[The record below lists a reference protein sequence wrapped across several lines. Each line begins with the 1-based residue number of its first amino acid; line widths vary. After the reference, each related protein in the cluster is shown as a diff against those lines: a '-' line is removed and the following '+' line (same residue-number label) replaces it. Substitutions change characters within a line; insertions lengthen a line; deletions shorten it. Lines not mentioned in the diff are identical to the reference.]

1 MAGKDS
7 LIKAQEAINKAGNTA
22 DQGFNRLKNNIMDLV
37 ALSNKVYNPP
47 KNQPENEALKTQKA
61 MANSELKFR
70 RQLKTF
76 IENSSNEA
84 SLVCVCAKEALENI
98 TKKCKEDIKAF
109 PLAFAD
115 LELDESLTAQDN
127 SFEEQ
132 DKTASFGNKQE
143 AGININKNILNL
155 SDDSDISL
163 NNDKKEDKK
172 ENNKEKKIIVP
183 KTVKEESEDYSDD
196 DDDSYDEDSDEESNE
211 DESEELSKTQQ
222 QKIIDDIRRAMD
234 NAERNGGIPI
244 LPEDEPIED
253 YYNQRPTSMEN
264 ALENLK
270 SNELLPYY
278 GREELK
284 KLKETAT
291 DALKSY
297 NDYKNN
303 PDSDE
308 NERDYNIKYC
318 AFLEA
323 YNKFAGIEVAEEK
336 EDVKAG
342 LVDPEVNLATIELG
356 LNNRINTSRRENIV
370 FLKNGFDTL
379 FTNKKDYAKL
389 TENIPTI
396 EKYTA
401 DAKEEL
407 SKSKLGFKDLI
418 KMVEKSNLGAYK
430 NDNRYK
436 RIMRDLKALDV
447 LDRELVQECETNA
460 ERLAKRKSILLIEN
474 RVKNEAEQYMQAL
487 KTAAE
492 IKKMGI
498 VNCEK
503 MTYHL
508 ENITHVIARKISYE
522 NKRLDSYRPK
532 KSSVKDDYLKVS
544 EIDAKKIDEESEID
558 EFNIGNPEELRDEL
572 GKAKEF
578 GFELDHGNN
587 IFADEPDIDLDEEK
601 SFIDMNDDN
610 SLENKTIQ
618 KEELNGVMKKVYVD
632 DMNDELEEYN
642 AIANGINKKTG
653 DKKKKESNK
662 ELRQAEYHIEVYDI
676 QNDMLEM
683 LKMGNK
689 KVHMGTKEYDRLIS
703 TTEQFVR
710 IKAEF
715 DKDPH
720 NNKAYRDLL
729 QVESKLNAQMDKY
742 LERKRNEIKSAE
754 DRDKLPNFNSL
765 RRYDLVRGLRDE
777 LTRIREM
784 DIDRNPNR
792 AIENAINIE
801 DERRKNT
808 REPLTYK
815 EFRKSVLATFY
826 LTTIKNRFGNS
837 KEKLREY
844 MRIGNY
850 RNAVSSMEKAME
862 GTEFDAY
869 LKRMYK
875 KKGAMAFS
883 VRNSRGQLNED
894 AISALRSTLSSM
906 QHDIVENDPKHIFDA
921 DEEEFAEKCRNY
933 DNMVGISKFLGF
945 ASVLEQRDFKLHTA
959 KIIAD
964 NEGFFLTH
972 YKEQKMQP
980 LKEGGV
986 IVDESGNGNLVDE
999 SKLEKS
1005 NEDEN
1010 KNVSMRNKSN
1020 ESGNI
1025 IFNPNK
1031 NKIKPNNMNI
1041 KLNNNTGNLKKN
1053 NNLSRSSG
1061 MNK

>member
-1 MAGKDS
+1 MAGKDY

-115 LELDESLTAQDN
+115 LEPDESLTAQDN

-132 DKTASFGNKQE
+132 DKTASFRNKQE

-163 NNDKKEDKK
+163 NNDKKAPER
-172 ENNKEKKIIVP
+172 
-183 KTVKEESEDYSDD
+183 EDYSDD
-196 DDDSYDEDSDEESNE
+196 DDDSYDEDSDEKSDE

-253 YYNQRPTSMEN
+253 YYNQHPKSMEN

-278 GREELK
+278 GREELE

-291 DALKSY
+291 DALRSY

-342 LVDPEVNLATIELG
+342 LVDPEVNFELG

-418 KMVEKSNLGAYK
+418 KMVEKSNLGACK

-492 IKKMGI
+492 IEEIGI

-544 EIDAKKIDEESEID
+544 EINAKKIDEESEID

-618 KEELNGVMKKVYVD
+618 KEELNGVMKKVYVE
-632 DMNDELEEYN
+632 DMNDELVEYN
-642 AIANGINKKTG
+642 AIANSINKKTG
-653 DKKKKESNK
+653 DKKNKESNK

-676 QNDMLEM
+676 QNDMVEM

-703 TTEQFVR
+703 TTEQFAR

-729 QVESKLNAQMDKY
+729 KVESKLNAQMDKY

-754 DRDKLPNFNSL
+754 DRNKFPNFNSL

-801 DERRKNT
+801 EERRNNT

-815 EFRKSVLATFY
+815 EFRKSVFATFY

-850 RNAVSSMEKAME
+850 KNAVSSMEKAME

-906 QHDIVENDPKHIFDA
+906 QHDIVENDPKHNFDA

-986 IVDESGNGNLVDE
+986 LVDESGNGNLVDE
-999 SKLEKS
+999 SELEKS

-1031 NKIKPNNMNI
+1031 NKIKPNNKSTN
-1041 KLNNNTGNLKKN
+1041 K
-1053 NNLSRSSG
+1053 LSRSSG